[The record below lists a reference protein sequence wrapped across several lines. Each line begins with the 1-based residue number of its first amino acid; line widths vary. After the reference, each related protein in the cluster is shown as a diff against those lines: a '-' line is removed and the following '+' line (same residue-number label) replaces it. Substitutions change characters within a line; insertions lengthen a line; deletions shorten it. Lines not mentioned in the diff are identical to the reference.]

1 MGGHREEW
9 IINGEKIILEDVIEV
24 YKPTKADEREV
35 EKYRKIA
42 RQKTFSNKERKYF
55 LVRKYRKSKKG
66 DNNK

>member
-1 MGGHREEW
+1 MGHREEW

-55 LVRKYRKSKKG
+55 LVRKYRKSRKG